1 MKGTPSLSL
10 KAWSK
15 IHPPL
20 PRTPRESQQL
30 LKALTS
36 SFRRQLDREY
46 PLSAPSDRDGSA
58 DRTPENPHS
67 SVHATDRHL
76 RAILDNPLFRVVP
89 SKSAAARNGSGPS
102 SRLQQR
108 IAKEPM
114 VVFDELVASGSVTLP
129 TLRDCLSSQMLLASR
144 HIGPGLLKAMKD
156 ARAGSK
162 VVSWWFAS
170 DSATRQMLFKSRAA
184 TTTLIKFLVAEG
196 RQGVVLDWLRMLAR
210 HDIGGRNGQL
220 PEKIAQQVFG
230 HLLVNLVNAEIQY
243 GQGLSLAMQYYLQAC
258 KSHMFK
264 ENAAL
269 NPSWQ
274 PVFLPAGT
282 HICESLVQ
290 SASVRPKE
298 LDGAMYNEYIEI
310 LSRLAPKSC
319 LLATA
324 PLYHPTQPDTKPFL
338 DFVDTLPSG
347 RVDSSIGLK
356 RESFMRAGF
365 DALRLLADQDKRR
378 DVVYLARFLQQQ
390 LPEKADPE
398 NVSKSNHRLCTE
410 REDLLTQLDL
420 ALA

>member
-1 MKGTPSLSL
+1 MKGTSSLSL

-46 PLSAPSDRDGSA
+46 PPSVPSDRDASN

-76 RAILDNPLFRVVP
+76 RAILENPLFRVVP
-89 SKSAAARNGSGPS
+89 SKSAAARNGSGPA

-144 HIGPGLLKAMKD
+144 HIGSGLIQAMKD

-162 VVSWWFAS
+162 VV
-170 DSATRQMLFKSRAA
+170 T
-184 TTTLIKFLVAEG
+184 TTTLVKFLVAEG
-196 RQGVVLDWLRMLAR
+196 RQGVVLDWLRMLAD

-230 HLLVNLVNAEIQY
+230 HLLVNLVTAEIQY
-243 GQGLSLAMQYYLQAC
+243 GQGLGLAMRYYLQTC
-258 KSHMFK
+258 KSQMLK
-264 ENAAL
+264 DNAVL

-274 PVFLPAGT
+274 PVFLPAGV
-282 HICESLVQ
+282 HLWESLMR
-290 SASVRPKE
+290 SSPSRSKE
-298 LDGAMYNEYIEI
+298 LDGAMYNEYIEV
-310 LSRLAPKSC
+310 LSRLAPKSF
-319 LLATA
+319 LVATA
-324 PLYHPTQPDTKPFL
+324 PLYHPTHPDAKPFL
-338 DFVDTLPSG
+338 DFVDTLPPG
-347 RVDSSIGLK
+347 RVDSSTGLK

-365 DALRLLADQDKRR
+365 DALRLLVEQDKRR
-378 DVVYLARFLQQQ
+378 DVLYLARFLQQQ
-390 LPEKADPE
+390 LPEKVDSE
-398 NVSKSNHRLCTE
+398 NTSKSNHRAYTE
-410 REDLLTQLDL
+410 REDLLSQLDL

>member
-1 MKGTPSLSL
+1 MKGTSSLSL

-46 PLSAPSDRDGSA
+46 PPSAPSDRDGSS

-89 SKSAAARNGSGPS
+89 SKSTTARNGSGTA

-144 HIGPGLLKAMKD
+144 HVGSGLIQAMKE

-184 TTTLIKFLVAEG
+184 TTTLVKFLVAEG
-196 RQGVVLDWLRMLAR
+196 RQGVVLDWLRMLAN

-230 HLLVNLVNAEIQY
+230 HLLVNLVTAEIQY
-243 GQGLSLAMQYYLQAC
+243 GQGLSLAMRYYLQTC
-258 KSHMFK
+258 KPRMFK
-264 ENAAL
+264 DNATL
-269 NPSWQ
+269 NLSWQ
-274 PVFLPAGT
+274 PVLLPAGV
-282 HICESLVQ
+282 HLCESLMQ
-290 SASVRPKE
+290 SSPSRSKE

-310 LSRLAPKSC
+310 LSRLAPNSC
-319 LLATA
+319 VLATA
-324 PLYHPTQPDTKPFL
+324 PLYHPTHPDAKPFL
-338 DFVDTLPSG
+338 DFVDTLPPS

-365 DALRLLADQDKRR
+365 DALRLLVDQDKRR
-378 DVVYLARFLQQQ
+378 DVLYLARFLQQQ
-390 LPEKADPE
+390 LPDKVDSE
-398 NVSKSNHRLCTE
+398 NASKSDHRAYTE
-410 REDLLTQLDL
+410 REDLLSQLDL

>member
-1 MKGTPSLSL
+1 MTGTGALSL

-46 PLSAPSDRDGSA
+46 PPSVPSDRDGSS
-58 DRTPENPHS
+58 DRTSENPHS

-89 SKSAAARNGSGPS
+89 SKSTTARNGTA

-144 HIGPGLLKAMKD
+144 HIGSGLIQAMKD

-170 DSATRQMLFKSRAA
+170 DSTTRQMLFKSRAA
-184 TTTLIKFLVAEG
+184 TTTLVKFLVAEG
-196 RQGVVLDWLRMLAR
+196 RQGVVLDWLRMLAN

-230 HLLVNLVNAEIQY
+230 HMLVNLVTAEIQY
-243 GQGLSLAMQYYLQAC
+243 GQGLSLAMRYYLQTC
-258 KSHMFK
+258 KSQMFK
-264 ENAAL
+264 DNAAL
-269 NPSWQ
+269 NLSWQ
-274 PVFLPAGT
+274 PVLLPAGV
-282 HICESLVQ
+282 HLCESLMQ
-290 SASVRPKE
+290 SLPSRSKE
-298 LDGAMYNEYIEI
+298 FDGAMYNEYIEI
-310 LSRLAPKSC
+310 LSRLAPNSC
-319 LLATA
+319 VLATA
-324 PLYHPTQPDTKPFL
+324 PLYHPTHPDAKPFL
-338 DFVDTLPSG
+338 DFVDTLPPS
-347 RVDSSIGLK
+347 RVDSSTGLK

-365 DALRLLADQDKRR
+365 DALRLLVDQDKRR
-378 DVVYLARFLQQQ
+378 DVLYLARFLQQQ
-390 LPEKADPE
+390 LPEKVDSE
-398 NVSKSNHRLCTE
+398 NASKSDHRAYTE
-410 REDLLTQLDL
+410 REDLLSQLDL